1 MANPE
6 RPSRSKGMNQ
16 FLRDYDE
23 YCAEIEWEQE
33 LIRLGRLWEE
43 SLVVQAIQDVK
54 EPAQDPN
61 QIILNL
67 ETDDDGEV

>member
-1 MANPE
+1 
-6 RPSRSKGMNQ
+6 MNQ

-54 EPAQDPN
+54 KPAQDPN

-67 ETDDDGEV
+67 ETDDE

>member
-1 MANPE
+1 
-6 RPSRSKGMNQ
+6 MNQ

-54 EPAQDPN
+54 EPAQDPD

>member
-1 MANPE
+1 
-6 RPSRSKGMNQ
+6 MNQ

-33 LIRLGRLWEE
+33 LIRLGHLWEE
-43 SLVVQAIQDVK
+43 SLMK
-54 EPAQDPN
+54 ETAQDPD

-67 ETDDDGEV
+67 ETDDDE

>member
-1 MANPE
+1 
-6 RPSRSKGMNQ
+6 MNQ

>member
-1 MANPE
+1 
-6 RPSRSKGMNQ
+6 MNQ

-33 LIRLGRLWEE
+33 LIRLGHLWEE
-43 SLVVQAIQDVK
+43 SILEVRAQEYDQLILNG
-54 EPAQDPN
+54 QDPD

-67 ETDDDGEV
+67 ETDDDE

>member
-1 MANPE
+1 MANSE
-6 RPSRSKGMNQ
+6 RPSRNAGMDQ

-23 YCAEIEWEQE
+23 YCAEIEWEKE
-33 LIRLGRLWEE
+33 LIRLGRLWQE
-43 SLVVQAIQDVK
+43 SLLV
-54 EPAQDPN
+54 EENQDPD

>member
-1 MANPE
+1 
-6 RPSRSKGMNQ
+6 MNQ

-67 ETDDDGEV
+67 ETDDE

>member
-1 MANPE
+1 MD
-6 RPSRSKGMNQ
+6 Q

-23 YCAEIEWEQE
+23 YCAEVEWEQE

-54 EPAQDPN
+54 KPAQDPN

-67 ETDDDGEV
+67 ETDDE

>member
-1 MANPE
+1 MD
-6 RPSRSKGMNQ
+6 Q

>member
-1 MANPE
+1 
-6 RPSRSKGMNQ
+6 MNQ

-23 YCAEIEWEQE
+23 YCAEVEWEQE

-67 ETDDDGEV
+67 ETDDE

>member
-1 MANPE
+1 
-6 RPSRSKGMNQ
+6 MNQ

-33 LIRLGRLWEE
+33 MIRLGRLWEE

-67 ETDDDGEV
+67 ETDDE

>member
-1 MANPE
+1 
-6 RPSRSKGMNQ
+6 MNQ

-33 LIRLGRLWEE
+33 LIRLGRFWEE

-67 ETDDDGEV
+67 ETDDE

>member
-1 MANPE
+1 
-6 RPSRSKGMNQ
+6 MNQ

-23 YCAEIEWEQE
+23 YCAEVEWEQE